1 LIKQSLA
8 QPAPPSTTRV
18 ERGRQLWEEH
28 GDEIRFEHGVWLV
41 PSQHDLT
48 SVYEVVL
55 GRRGESCE
63 CADFEYRGESGS
75 ACKHIVAATTARAKS
90 TLCDCCGNRVPWR
103 FVSEVREEDELLSW
117 FAGDR
122 LCADCVNGGYWA

>member
-1 LIKQSLA
+1 MTNTSL
-8 QPAPPSTTRV
+8 PASAKEATTRV

-28 GDEIRFEHGVWLV
+28 GTEIRFEDGVWFI
-41 PSQHDLT
+41 PSQSDLT

-63 CADFEYRGESGS
+63 CAAYAYQSGS
-75 ACKHIVAATTARAKS
+75 CKHIYAATIAKAKS
-90 TLCDCCGNRVPWR
+90 TTCDCCGNRVPWG

-117 FAGDR
+117 FVGDR
-122 LCADCVNGGYWA
+122 LCADCVNGGFWA